1 VDSSPMVEQ
10 ELSGLTRAQELERN
24 HFNDL
29 NKQLQ
34 QAQLT
39 EDTVRKQGGERFSVL
54 YPANLPTKPESPNAL
69 KILALAIVAGLVLGA
84 GAAIGREF
92 MDRSVYDARAL
103 QNEFQVPVLGEI
115 PRITA

>member
-1 VDSSPMVEQ
+1 MVEQ

-24 HFNDL
+24 RYADL
-29 NKQLQ
+29 SKQLQ

-69 KILALAIVAGLVLGA
+69 KVMGLAIVAGLVLGA

-92 MDRSVYDARAL
+92 LDRSVHDARAL
-103 QNEFQVPVLGEI
+103 QNEYQVPVLGEI